1 MRPQKISPLSW
12 TALVVARPATDVSI
26 TERGSEVAKGMQ
38 DGRKMRGEPVKEMP
52 TVPVPVV
59 GLIGCGHI
67 GQFHS
72 RNVRGVLRSELV
84 PGDYR
89 AVCDRDIER
98 AAGFA
103 AITGAP
109 VIAGAA
115 SDVFATPGINAVYI
129 CTETAEHPA
138 LVREAAAR
146 GLAVFCE
153 KPLAKTL
160 ADVESMLAAVEAA
173 AVVNQVGLVL
183 RYSPVFTV
191 IHALMQEDGL
201 GPLLTAHLRDDQFF
215 PIRGQYASTW
225 RGDFERAG
233 GGTLLE
239 HSIHDVDLFRWL
251 FGDVVA
257 VRCHTRNTAGHVGI
271 EDVAL
276 VTFQHGGGHQT
287 TLSSVWHACDDRP
300 STRRLE
306 VFFEG
311 GYFATDHDFI
321 GPVHWQGRTGEEHV
335 MDVDEVWERYQQV
348 AGLAD
353 DEMTLAKR
361 GMLSDYAFLR
371 SVLDSTPS
379 HPDFRTALA
388 AHRVVDA
395 CYRSAATSAEVS
407 LP

>member
-1 MRPQKISPLSW
+1 MPL
-12 TALVVARPATDVSI
+12 
-26 TERGSEVAKGMQ
+26 
-38 DGRKMRGEPVKEMP
+38 PVI
-52 TVPVPVV
+52 

-72 RNVRGVLRSELV
+72 RNIRGVFRSELV
-84 PGDYR
+84 PGAYR
-89 AVCDRDIER
+89 AVCDRDADR

-109 VIAGAA
+109 VLARAA
-115 SDVFATPGINAVYI
+115 AEVFADPTITAVYV
-129 CTETAEHPA
+129 CAETAEHPA
-138 LVREAAAR
+138 LVKEAAAR

-160 ADVESMLAAVEAA
+160 ADVESMVTAIEAA
-173 AVVNQVGLVL
+173 GVVNQVGLVL

-239 HSIHDVDLFRWL
+239 HSIHDIDLFRWL
-251 FGDVVA
+251 FGDVDA
-257 VRCHTRNTAGHVGI
+257 VRCHTRTTAGHTGI

-276 VTFQHGGGHQT
+276 VTFQHSRGHQT
-287 TLSSVWHACDDRP
+287 TLSSIWHACDDRP

-321 GPVHWQGRTGEEHV
+321 GPVHWQGRTGDEHV
-335 MDVDEVWERYQQV
+335 MGVDEVWERYQQV
-348 AGLAD
+348 AALSDEEMQLAQ
-353 DEMTLAKR
+353 R

-371 SVLDSTPS
+371 SVLDGRSS
-379 HPDFRTALA
+379 HPDFQTALE
-388 AHRVVDA
+388 AHCVVDA
-395 CYRSAATSAEVS
+395 CYRSAESGAEMPI
-407 LP
+407 LHL

>member
-1 MRPQKISPLSW
+1 MPL
-12 TALVVARPATDVSI
+12 
-26 TERGSEVAKGMQ
+26 
-38 DGRKMRGEPVKEMP
+38 PVI
-52 TVPVPVV
+52 

-72 RNVRGVLRSELV
+72 RNIRGVFRSELV
-84 PGDYR
+84 PGEYR

-115 SDVFATPGINAVYI
+115 AEVFATPDINAVYI
-129 CTETAEHPA
+129 CAETAEHPA
-138 LVREAAAR
+138 LVHEAAAR

-160 ADVESMLAAVEAA
+160 ADVEGMVAAVEAA
-173 AVVNQVGLVL
+173 GVVNQVGLVL

-239 HSIHDVDLFRWL
+239 HSIHDIDLFRWL
-251 FGDVVA
+251 FGEVDA
-257 VRCHTRNTAGHVGI
+257 LRCHMRNTAGHAGI

-276 VTFQHGGGHQT
+276 VTFQHSGGHQT
-287 TLSSVWHACDDRP
+287 TLSSIWHACDDRP

-306 VFFEG
+306 IFFEG

-321 GPVHWQGRTGEEHV
+321 GPIHWQGRTGEEHV
-335 MDVDEVWERYQQV
+335 MGVDEVWERYQQV
-348 AGLAD
+348 AGLT
-353 DEMTLAKR
+353 DEEMLLAQR
-361 GMLSDYAFLR
+361 GMLSDYVFLR
-371 SVLDSTPS
+371 SVLDGTSS
-379 HPDFRTALA
+379 HPDFQTALE
-388 AHRVVDA
+388 AHRIVDA
-395 CYRSAATSAEVS
+395 CYRSAASAAEVPI
-407 LP
+407 LHP

>member
-1 MRPQKISPLSW
+1 M
-12 TALVVARPATDVSI
+12 
-26 TERGSEVAKGMQ
+26 
-38 DGRKMRGEPVKEMP
+38 
-52 TVPVPVV
+52 PVPVI

-84 PGDYR
+84 PGEYR
-89 AVCDRDIER
+89 AVCDRDIDR

-109 VIAGAA
+109 ITTKDPARVF
-115 SDVFATPGINAVYI
+115 DVPGLTAVYI

-138 LVREAAAR
+138 LVLEAAAR
-146 GLAVFCE
+146 GLAIFCE

-160 ADVESMLAAVEAA
+160 TEVERMAAAVDAA
-173 AVVNQVGLVL
+173 GVVNQVGLVL

-191 IHALMQEDGL
+191 IHALMQEEGL
-201 GPLLTAHLRDDQFF
+201 GPFLTAHLRDDQFF

-251 FGDVVA
+251 FGEVAA
-257 VRCHTRNTAGHVGI
+257 VRCHTRNTAGHEGI

-276 VTFQHGGGHQT
+276 VTFQHQAGHQT

-321 GPVHWQGRTGEEHV
+321 GPIHWQGRTGEEHI
-335 MDVDEVWERYQQV
+335 MDAEEVWQRYQQ
-348 AGLAD
+348 ATGASEEEMLLAR
-353 DEMTLAKR
+353 R
-361 GMLSDYAFLR
+361 GMASDYGFLR
-371 SVLDSTPS
+371 SVFTGTPA
-379 HPDFRTALA
+379 HPGFHTAIA
-388 AHRVVDA
+388 AHRIVDA
-395 CYRSAATSAEVS
+395 CYRSAAAGADMPVAH
-407 LP
+407 L